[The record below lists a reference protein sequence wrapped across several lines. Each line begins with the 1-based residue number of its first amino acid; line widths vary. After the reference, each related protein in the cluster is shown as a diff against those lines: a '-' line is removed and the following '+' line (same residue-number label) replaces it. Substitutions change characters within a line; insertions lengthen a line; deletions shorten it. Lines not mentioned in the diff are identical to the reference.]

1 MAAAPQPATG
11 RGGGWAAVVV
21 VVVVVAGGVVVRKSD
36 TGAQKR
42 SPCLRKVKW
51 LATAFKKRR
60 RWEAR

>member
-11 RGGGWAAVVV
+11 RGGGWAAAV

-42 SPCLRKVKW
+42 SPCLWKVKR
-51 LATAFKKRR
+51 LATTFKKRR
-60 RWEAR
+60 GWEAR